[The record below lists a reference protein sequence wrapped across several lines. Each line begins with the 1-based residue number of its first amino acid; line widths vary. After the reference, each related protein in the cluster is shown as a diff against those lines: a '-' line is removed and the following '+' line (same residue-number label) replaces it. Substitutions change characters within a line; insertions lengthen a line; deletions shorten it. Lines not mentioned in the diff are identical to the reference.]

1 MPGVAHHVT
10 QRGTGRQVV
19 FYTRR
24 DRSVY
29 LRLLKANS
37 ERAGVRILA
46 YCLMPNHIHLVAVP
60 EEEGSLAVAL
70 RRTHG
75 RYAQYLNARK
85 LRCGHLWQNRFYSC
99 ALDERHLWMALSYV
113 ERNPVRAGLAGSVG
127 EWEWSS
133 AAAHLTGADA
143 RYVLDMGFWEESG
156 GVERWVALLA
166 GEDEEEQA
174 KLLMRSTY
182 AGKPLGSNEFL
193 ERIAEMRKQ
202 RAAARRS
209 EAQGF
214 GDEIGLAE

>member
-1 MPGVAHHVT
+1 MT

-24 DRSVY
+24 DRAVY
-29 LRLLKANS
+29 LRLLKENS
-37 ERAGVRILA
+37 QRAGVRILA

-99 ALDERHLWMALSYV
+99 ALDERHLWMALRYV

-214 GDEIGLAE
+214 GDEIGLAESITLAAV